1 MHPLPIIYA
10 AAQYLAAVS
19 GVSTPGE
26 PEPAARDSDRT
37 PSEVPPSGERPAD
50 STDGFLQALGLAVRQ
65 LHLYSPSH
73 PVFLEAIGACQKA
86 LVAHSGAD
94 ELAVRVTAGTLQV
107 DDRDVSAG
115 TPGEQLLLTR
125 LQRARVVEF
134 TISRDAT
141 AWELSQFVGALLVSV
156 GAGITVSER
165 LTEHGISTISARVV
179 PRPEVLDVQPPSG
192 AEREILTRE
201 RQRREALLST
211 GAKPG
216 YMYPADRGWVRVDP
230 AVDHRAF
237 SLTDLSI
244 LVDDPAELAGMLSRL
259 GEDHD
264 TPGAEHRSALERRF
278 RDVARLFA
286 SLDSRPA
293 RMMFARLARVVLEME
308 PVGRERLLRET
319 VLPGLLD
326 GGAEGEVLQ
335 DFPDPTLAESLCV
348 LLDLE
353 TAAPDIVT
361 TALDRLDISADRRA
375 AVEPLIEVQMRNRG
389 TDMRAPG
396 RELDAYARR
405 LTRMTG
411 APGVSFTD
419 FAAFDLSFDAQTA
432 EQVVALQAAIR
443 AADALAVSL
452 DCLTNLVAIE
462 PNPEIVG
469 IYLQSV
475 LTGFAELHRTSQ
487 WTDLASRATRL
498 RELAGTLRE
507 RRPDVAA
514 AIAAALVAFC
524 TRDVAHAV
532 MSRHLSDA
540 ADRRESTEV
549 LDAFADSLAP
559 AFATLLLEP
568 LPPPVMYGLIG
579 LLSERAAT
587 FAPELVA
594 RLAMGCSADTARAIV
609 KILAHAGAGNET
621 AIAGLLSAADEPLA
635 GEAFRALAR
644 IGTPEAAGHVIRQL
658 SDRRGWIGAA
668 ALQALLHFPP
678 AVTGEHARGIL
689 ARKDL
694 ALRHPALVG
703 ELLERTARGGAEGM
717 NDVLASLSRLRF
729 RFWNPAVARLGR
741 RARSLL
747 PA

>member
-1 MHPLPIIYA
+1 
-10 AAQYLAAVS
+10 
-19 GVSTPGE
+19 
-26 PEPAARDSDRT
+26 
-37 PSEVPPSGERPAD
+37 
-50 STDGFLQALGLAVRQ
+50 
-65 LHLYSPSH
+65 
-73 PVFLEAIGACQKA
+73 
-86 LVAHSGAD
+86 
-94 ELAVRVTAGTLQV
+94 
-107 DDRDVSAG
+107 
-115 TPGEQLLLTR
+115 
-125 LQRARVVEF
+125 
-134 TISRDAT
+134 
-141 AWELSQFVGALLVSV
+141 
-156 GAGITVSER
+156 
-165 LTEHGISTISARVV
+165 
-179 PRPEVLDVQPPSG
+179 
-192 AEREILTRE
+192 
-201 RQRREALLST
+201 
-211 GAKPG
+211 
-216 YMYPADRGWVRVDP
+216 
-230 AVDHRAF
+230 
-237 SLTDLSI
+237 
-244 LVDDPAELAGMLSRL
+244 
-259 GEDHD
+259 
-264 TPGAEHRSALERRF
+264 
-278 RDVARLFA
+278 
-286 SLDSRPA
+286 
-293 RMMFARLARVVLEME
+293 
-308 PVGRERLLRET
+308 
-319 VLPGLLD
+319 
-326 GGAEGEVLQ
+326 
-335 DFPDPTLAESLCV
+335 
-348 LLDLE
+348 
-353 TAAPDIVT
+353 
-361 TALDRLDISADRRA
+361 
-375 AVEPLIEVQMRNRG
+375 
-389 TDMRAPG
+389 MRAPG

-462 PNPEIVG
+462 PNPEIVA

-487 WTDLASRATRL
+487 WTDLASRAARL